1 MRSGADAVGVRAP
14 DGGISGGGRRGG
26 TRGPDRAYGAAAALV
41 PYPVIKVTW
50 VVGSL
55 LGPLLVGRGFSR
67 GGWLVLNTV
76 TIGMADPSAW
86 WSTWP

>member
-1 MRSGADAVGVRAP
+1 M
-14 DGGISGGGRRGG
+14 
-26 TRGPDRAYGAAAALV
+26 